1 MNDRQSSFHRLSGVR
16 LRAIRSALPE
26 TEIRLEDEAEHYA
39 DRKKAARLRLALGM
53 DRRRVAAPDVTASD
67 LCAFAA
73 ESILAACPGARSG
86 TDALIF
92 VSQSPDWHQPPT
104 ACELQHR
111 LGLAHSCAALDV
123 NQGCAGYVYG
133 LWLAS
138 ALIASGAAG
147 QVLFLA
153 GDVHAAGRDMRNRVT
168 SPVFGDGASATLLE
182 KDANAPDLVFGLG
195 TDGSGFE
202 AIITPA
208 GNARIPFSFDPDAN
222 VDLVTPVFDR
232 EGNPWR
238 LVDTWMDGGAVFNFT
253 MQTVPGHL
261 AALMDHAGNP
271 PVDALILHQANRHIV
286 ESIAQRAGFAREIAP
301 TSSFSRYGNLAVASI
316 PVQLCES
323 FGGGGA
329 PGRLVL
335 CGYGIGLSWASCL
348 CEPGDWDCA
357 PPLDFVPDPGR
368 PTRAQRIERWK
379 QRFRGE
385 R

>member
-1 MNDRQSSFHRLSGVR
+1 MNDRRSPFHRLSGVR
-16 LRAIRSALPE
+16 LRAIRAALPE
-26 TEIRLEDEAEHYA
+26 TEIRLEDEAPQYA
-39 DRKKAARLRLALGM
+39 DKKKAARLRLALGM

-67 LCAFAA
+67 LCAHAA
-73 ESILAACPGARSG
+73 ESILAAHPEARNA
-86 TDALIF
+86 TDALLF

-111 LGLAHSCAALDV
+111 LGLPRSCAALDV

-133 LWLAS
+133 LWLSA
-138 ALIASGAAG
+138 ALIASGAASRA
-147 QVLFLA
+147 LLLA

-168 SPVFGDGASATLLE
+168 SPVFGDGGSATLLE
-182 KDANAPDLVFGLG
+182 KDAGAPDLVFGLG

-208 GNARIPFSFDPDAN
+208 GNARIPFSFDPEAN

-253 MQTVPGHL
+253 MQTVPDHL
-261 AALMDHAGNP
+261 RALIAYAGNP

-286 ESIAQRAGFAREIAP
+286 ESIAERAGFSRKLAP
-301 TSSFSRYGNLAVASI
+301 ASSFTSYGNLAVASI

-323 FGGGGA
+323 FGEGRA
-329 PGRLVL
+329 PGRLAL

-348 CEPGDWDCA
+348 CEPGRWDCA
-357 PPLDFVPDPGR
+357 APLTFVPDPAR
-368 PTRAQRIERWK
+368 PTRAQRIESWK

>member
-1 MNDRQSSFHRLSGVR
+1 MDKRQSSFHRLSGVR
-16 LRAIRSALPE
+16 IRAIRAALPE
-26 TEIRLEDEAEHYA
+26 TEIRLEEEAEHYA
-39 DRKKAARLRLALGM
+39 DKKKAARLRLALGM
-53 DRRRVAAPDVTASD
+53 HRRRVAPPDVTASD

-73 ESILAACPGARSG
+73 ENLLAAHPDARAD

-111 LGLAHSCAALDV
+111 LGLPRSCAAFDV

-133 LWLAS
+133 LWLAG
-138 ALIASGAAG
+138 ALIASGAARR
-147 QVLFLA
+147 VLLLA

-168 SPVFGDGASATLLE
+168 SPVFGDGASATLL
-182 KDANAPDLVFGLG
+182 KRDADAPDLLFGLG

-208 GNARIPFSFDPDAN
+208 GNARIPISFDPEAN

-253 MQTVPGHL
+253 MQTVPAHIRE
-261 AALMDHAGNP
+261 LMAHADNGAI
-271 PVDALILHQANRHIV
+271 DALILHQANRHIV
-286 ESIAQRAGFAREIAP
+286 ESIAERAGFSRKLAP
-301 TSSFSRYGNLAVASI
+301 SSSFSSYGNLAVASI

-323 FGGGGA
+323 FGQGRA
-329 PGRLVL
+329 PGRLLL

-348 CEPGDWDCA
+348 CEPGPWDCA
-357 PPLDFVPDPGR
+357 PPLTFLPDPGR
-368 PTRAQRIERWK
+368 PTRAQRIESWK

-385 R
+385 K